1 MTEQEQ
7 IRNQIKAYL
16 KESAMS
22 SGEIE
27 NDTKIFDQGLLD
39 SMGLLFL
46 VEYLNENFQV
56 EVQDEDLDPVNF
68 ESINSIASFI
78 VKRKAKDLVNKN
90 P

>member
-1 MTEQEQ
+1 
-7 IRNQIKAYL
+7 
-16 KESAMS
+16 
-22 SGEIE
+22 
-27 NDTKIFDQGLLD
+27 
-39 SMGLLFL
+39 MGLLFL